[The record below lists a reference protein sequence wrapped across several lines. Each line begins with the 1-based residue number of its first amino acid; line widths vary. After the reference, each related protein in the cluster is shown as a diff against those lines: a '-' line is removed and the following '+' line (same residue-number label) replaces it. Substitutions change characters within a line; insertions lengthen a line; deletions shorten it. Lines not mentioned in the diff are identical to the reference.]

1 MRKAAIVTGSTKGI
15 GKAIALNLIKN
26 GYFVYVNYFHDEEA
40 ANSLKNYLE
49 TQGFDKSYSIIKA
62 DISKKDGI
70 IKFIE
75 KIDFKNYNL
84 CSLILNA
91 SSNGSVRNEFR
102 KITEEEML
110 KIFWSNLFA
119 PFFLV
124 QSLADKIEEEG
135 SIVFISSHVG
145 IYPHSTYIPY
155 GLTKAAEI
163 SLAKMLV
170 KEFAERRITVNTVA
184 PAFIETSMFPGNRTP
199 EHLESIRQKVAVHRF
214 GKAEEVAAAV
224 TALIENK
231 YINGS
236 VLSVDGGYD
245 YK

>member
-1 MRKAAIVTGSTKGI
+1 MPPCSASLLASDLDDAKLVAKAFDVKLLIVDLSDT
-15 GKAIALNLIKN
+15 
-26 GYFVYVNYFHDEEA
+26 Y
-40 ANSLKNYLE
+40 
-49 TQGFDKSYSIIKA
+49 DK
-62 DISKKDGI
+62 
-70 IKFIE
+70 
-75 KIDFKNYNL
+75 
-84 CSLILNA
+84 
-91 SSNGSVRNEFR
+91 
-102 KITEEEML
+102 M
-110 KIFWSNLFA
+110 
-119 PFFLV
+119 
-124 QSLADKIEEEG
+124 EEEG

-184 PAFIETSMFPGNRTP
+184 PAFIETNMFPGNRTP
-199 EHLESIRQKVAVHRF
+199 EHLESIREKVAVHRF
-214 GKAEEVAAAV
+214 GKAEEVAEAV